1 MSIKG
6 FHTQRKWAIRKEAH
20 ESYNFFQEG
29 SKKMSET
36 LSLESTTYLKNNVN
50 ENKANKFA
58 LANTR
63 LVMAN
68 ITSMQKK
75 FIG

>member
-1 MSIKG
+1 
-6 FHTQRKWAIRKEAH
+6 
-20 ESYNFFQEG
+20 
-29 SKKMSET
+29 MSET